1 MAFTLTHIRTG
12 EDQLFTIQVLLEKLG
27 DPINDEIIINGEAYR
42 IASVQEDSSTGG
54 GTVSSNWV
62 RQSIEVTQSDQ
73 TEFEVD
79 INISDP
85 EGLFLVVNGALFD
98 YGQNGAF
105 HIEGTTLFWHGRFN
119 LSPTDQVYIKY
130 LTLNSKQ

>member
-54 GTVSSNWV
+54 GTVSGNWV
-62 RQSIEVTQSDQ
+62 RESIEVTQSDQ
-73 TEFEVD
+73 IEFEVD
-79 INISDP
+79 INTSDP

-130 LTLNSKQ
+130 LTLNS

>member
-73 TEFEVD
+73 TEFEVG
-79 INISDP
+79 INTSDP

-105 HIEGTTLFWHGRFN
+105 HIAGTTLYWHGRFN
-119 LSPTDQVYIKY
+119 LSPTDQVYIKF
-130 LTLNSKQ
+130 LTLN

>member
-54 GTVSSNWV
+54 GSVSSNWV

-130 LTLNSKQ
+130 LTLNS

>member
-54 GTVSSNWV
+54 GSVSSNWV
-62 RQSIEVTQSDQ
+62 RQSIEVTLIDQ

-79 INISDP
+79 INTSDP

-130 LTLNSKQ
+130 LTLNS

>member
-1 MAFTLTHIRTG
+1 MAFTLTHVRTG
-12 EDQLFTIQVLLEKLG
+12 EQQTFTVQVLLEKLG
-27 DPINDEIIINGEAYR
+27 DPINDEITINGEAYR
-42 IASVQEDSSTGG
+42 IASVQEDASTVG

-73 TEFEVD
+73 TEFEVN
-79 INISDP
+79 INTSDP

-105 HIEGTTLFWHGRFN
+105 HIEGTTLYWHGIFN
-119 LSPTDQVYIKY
+119 LSPTDQVYIKF
-130 LTLNSKQ
+130 LTLN

>member
-42 IASVQEDSSTGG
+42 IASVQEDASTGG

-62 RQSIEVTQSDQ
+62 RESIEVTQSDQ

-79 INISDP
+79 INTSDP

-105 HIEGTTLFWHGRFN
+105 HIEGTTLFWYGRFN

-130 LTLNSKQ
+130 LTLNS

>member
-12 EDQLFTIQVLLEKLG
+12 EQETFTLQVLLEKLG
-27 DPINDEIIINGEAYR
+27 DPINDEITINGETYR
-42 IASVQEDSSTGG
+42 IGSMEETGG
-54 GTVSSNWV
+54 GTGCTTVSSNWQRTV
-62 RQSIEVTQSDQ
+62 IEVSQSDQ
-73 TEFEVD
+73 SEFEVD
-79 INISDP
+79 INTSDP

-130 LTLNSKQ
+130 LTLNS

>member
-79 INISDP
+79 INTSDP

-105 HIEGTTLFWHGRFN
+105 HIEATTLFWHGRFN

-130 LTLNSKQ
+130 LTLNS